1 MHQLSSSLKLD
12 GKKIGLVPTMGF
24 LHEGHISLIKKSRS
38 VSDITIV
45 SIFINP
51 AQFAPTEDFNQYPRD
66 LERDKKILEE
76 NDVDYLFLPDQKEIY
91 TPDFQTYVEVTNLT
105 KHLEGEFRPTH
116 FKGVTTIVSI
126 LLNCV
131 KPDFAIFGQKD
142 AQQAAAIKQMVKN
155 LKYDLEIL
163 LCPIIRETDGLALS
177 SRNIYLTPDD
187 RTKALLLNKSLLKAK
202 EVIDSGERN
211 VKKIVKSMNTYF
223 AAEKTIHL
231 NYIRIVKAEDFI
243 EAEELEEGE
252 NYYVLIAAKIGNVR
266 LIDNILISQR
276 GS

>member
-1 MHQLSSSLKLD
+1 
-12 GKKIGLVPTMGF
+12 
-24 LHEGHISLIKKSRS
+24 
-38 VSDITIV
+38 
-45 SIFINP
+45 
-51 AQFAPTEDFNQYPRD
+51 
-66 LERDKKILEE
+66 
-76 NDVDYLFLPDQKEIY
+76 VDYLFLPDQKEIY